1 MVVEA
6 GKIVAIYYVMKVR
19 GVARSIRSPLMG
31 DPPLEYVHG
40 AGQLIPGLERA
51 LEGRSAGEHV
61 RVVVPPSEAYGE
73 RLRSLQQRVPLD
85 ALADLGPLEEG
96 MILEAVGED
105 GTWREL
111 LTVVEIDHEQQT
123 VLLDANHPLAGL
135 ELEFEVDVVDVRD
148 PVSKSPRRLSEPPM
162 LVQARPR
169 GRRPD
174 PLPRAGPESTDRD

>member
-1 MVVEA
+1 MVVEP
-6 GKIVAIYYVMKVR
+6 GKIVAIYYVLKVR

-51 LEGRSAGEHV
+51 LEGRRVGEHV

-73 RLRSLQQRVPLD
+73 RVRSLQQRLPLD

-96 MILEAVGED
+96 MILQALGDD

-111 LTVVEIDHEQQT
+111 LTVVEIDREEQT

-135 ELEFEVDVVDVRD
+135 ELEFEIDVVDVRD
-148 PVSKSPRRLSEPPM
+148 PAPKDLLRLWVRPM
-162 LVQARPR
+162 LVQARPC
-169 GRRPD
+169 GSRPE
-174 PLPRAGPESTDRD
+174 PLPRAVPESTDRD